1 MDFRRFWKAARH
13 HKLIVALITLLGLGL
28 GVGYTFL
35 SPPLLSSQALVE
47 VQFPA
52 TRAQAPNAIQT
63 QVLIAESYPV
73 LAPAG
78 NSLRPPV
85 PEATMEQRISVGAP
99 TSLVLAITAS
109 ATTA

>member
-1 MDFRRFWKAARH
+1 MDFKRFWQAARQ

-52 TRAQAPNAIQT
+52 DRGPAPPHHN
-63 QVLIAESYPV
+63 P
-73 LAPAG
+73 
-78 NSLRPPV
+78 
-85 PEATMEQRISVGAP
+85 GADR
-99 TSLVLAITAS
+99 
-109 ATTA
+109 